1 MLAWVARAAYAF
13 TQIIAGPLDAQGIL
27 LFIIVTITPLSVL
40 VSNYTLQFPLIPK
53 LFFSDNTQNDKHVK
67 NYKIKVKVCGFLR
80 LEFFLF
86 NRLHSCI
93 SPCLLWDRWI
103 RSRHPMMHSHS
114 QHPLQPTAPLRSHK
128 KQSWVSHPVLNF
140 NSVRNLKEI

>member
-80 LEFFLF
+80 LEFFF
-86 NRLHSCI
+86 FYFQA
-93 SPCLLWDRWI
+93 
-103 RSRHPMMHSHS
+103 S
-114 QHPLQPTAPLRSHK
+114 QLYFTMFIMRPLNKRPPPYDALAQPTPPPAYSTFEEP
-128 KQSWVSHPVLNF
+128 
-140 NSVRNLKEI
+140 